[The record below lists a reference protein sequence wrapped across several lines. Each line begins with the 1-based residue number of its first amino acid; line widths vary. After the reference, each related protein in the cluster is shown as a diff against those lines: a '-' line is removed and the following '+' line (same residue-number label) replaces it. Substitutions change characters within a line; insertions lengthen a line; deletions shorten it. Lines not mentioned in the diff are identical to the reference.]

1 MFARPDTG
9 RHRLSEFCNG
19 DGGGHAAPGP
29 WATAHAPALLET
41 PDGSLLCAWFAG
53 SFEGSGDVSIVCA
66 RLPKGAARW
75 EAPVQVSHDEK
86 RSEQNPSLFL
96 APDGAVWAVYTAQ
109 LTVCPARIIYSSRLS
124 SAGRKVRTAAVPGGE
139 RMCCLPGRK
148 LLPPAHP
155 GACRVGAG
163 YSQTGCAATAHPVWP
178 ETRRRFRSPTIRAV
192 RRTVEMPGSNG
203 RVHANVVELAP
214 GRLAAFMRSRAANF
228 IYRSE
233 SLDDGNTWSEPVPTV
248 LPLTTPASAP
258 SSCKVDALP
267 LPITPPI
274 RLRRSRYSLARPS
287 LPGCGGPQRGR
298 RPMADDSSY
307 GAGRGVLWGQKNST
321 NNRQYSTRI

>member
-1 MFARPDTG
+1 MPSRWPATATSKSEGKKTMKYPCLPGLTPDGTVYQNSAMG
-9 RHRLSEFCNG
+9 TVEAMLP
-19 DGGGHAAPGP
+19 PGP

-109 LTVCPARIIYSSRLS
+109 LDR
-124 SAGRKVRTAAVPGGE
+124 VPGKDNMQFTSVIRRQKSTDGGRTWGE
-139 RMCCLPGRK
+139 PDVLFAREGSFCLQ
-148 LLPPAHP
+148 
-155 GACRVGAG
+155 VGAG

-192 RRTVEMPGSNG
+192 PG
-203 RVHANVVELAP
+203 
-214 GRLAAFMRSRAANF
+214 
-228 IYRSE
+228 
-233 SLDDGNTWSEPVPTV
+233 
-248 LPLTTPASAP
+248 
-258 SSCKVDALP
+258 AL
-267 LPITPPI
+267 
-274 RLRRSRYSLARPS
+274 
-287 LPGCGGPQRGR
+287 
-298 RPMADDSSY
+298 
-307 GAGRGVLWGQKNST
+307 
-321 NNRQYSTRI
+321 